1 MNENLKVG
9 DRVQLKSGS
18 PIMKISGITNVNG
31 VTKAWCD
38 WFNGI
43 NRDHTVIPLASLK
56 PAPRIDLTVGFFD
69 TVK

>member
-18 PIMKISGITNVNG
+18 PVMKIARINDVNG
-31 VTKAWCD
+31 VLKAWCD

-43 NRDHTVIPLASLK
+43 KKDHTAFPLASLK
-56 PAPRIDLTVGFFD
+56 PAPLLDLTGGFFHP
-69 TVK
+69 VK